1 MRKKQRDG
9 LKKKKRF
16 WQVIRALFD
25 RARWGSIPAVCAGQ
39 KKLFLRRSCSP
50 LPNRENDGPMRS
62 FRPLGA
68 LGASQIVSFAS
79 ETVCA
84 YERHTLFRH
93 VLTAAAGWRV
103 RRSGARRARGARASS
118 EVAATGRRLRSPSAP
133 RASALEA
140 AALARL
146 LGPRARACGGARS
159 ARRLPSADL
168 PRARRR
174 RFFRGRSTARSSPLS
189 RRLGRRA
196 RRSSP
201 SASRHVFRLRD
212 ELPRDAPG
220 GGRLRA
226 EFLAAAERAPAH
238 DSRAPGGAQGARD
251 PLPMRGAAARGG
263 ARRLPRRGEG
273 EPHRGERRGPSER
286 RRPDPL
292 RLRGRRHP
300 LQRAPPRL
308 GRRRRRA
315 PRALGRAGRR
325 PRGGGERG
333 GGRRGRAIRR
343 RVRRRRNRP
352 KAPRGRPPGPPR
364 APRGSSSRRRQE
376 SRGRGRGR
384 QARRP
389 RAGARVQQLRV
400 HVARHAAHAPRPRR
414 RPVALQRV
422 RPLVRAERHHAPRGG
437 WARAP

>member
-1 MRKKQRDG
+1 MRTVDEKKTTRRIE
-9 LKKKKRF
+9 KKKKL
-16 WQVIRALFD
+16 WKVIRALFD

-50 LPNRENDGPMRS
+50 LPNRENDGPIRS

-146 LGPRARACGGARS
+146 LGPRARAAARAFGA
-159 ARRLPSADL
+159 AAASADL

-300 LQRAPPRL
+300 LQRAPPRRVDAAGAHHVRWGAPGD
-308 GRRRRRA
+308 GREEVASAAEGAVDAPSAACVADEIARRLREDVPRSS
-315 PRALGRAGRR
+315 PRASRVL
-325 PRGGGERG
+325 RG
-333 GGRRGRAIRR
+333 A
-343 RVRRRRNRP
+343 
-352 KAPRGRPPGPPR
+352 A
-364 APRGSSSRRRQE
+364 S

-389 RAGARVQQLRV
+389 RAGARVQQLRM